1 MKHYTMVWGDYRLTL
16 GPRTLVMG
24 IVNVTPDSFSD
35 GGRFLGRDDAIAQG
49 LRLMDEGADILDI
62 GGESTRPFSDPVPAE
77 EELRRVIPVIEAL
90 ARRGTVPISIDTT
103 KSDVARQAL
112 AAGASIINDVS
123 ALRVDP
129 AMADV
134 AVKYDVPIILM
145 HMLGTPKT
153 MQTDPE
159 YDDVVLAVCTFLS
172 QAVQKAV
179 QAGIDRR
186 RIIVDPGIGFG
197 KTFAHN
203 LQLLH
208 HLKALQTL
216 DCPILVGSSRKA
228 FIRHLLKPPDEKD
241 IRADLPIVATG
252 TQATIAASALQGAHI
267 VRVHEVADT
276 RATLKIIDAIRNA
289 DTGLSD
295 NTQGDA

>member
-1 MKHYTMVWGDYRLTL
+1 MKHYALTWGDHRLIL

-35 GGRFLGRDDAIAQG
+35 GGRFLSCDDAIAQG

-62 GGESTRPFSDPVPAE
+62 GGESTRPFSDVVSTE
-77 EELRRVIPVIEAL
+77 EELGRVIPVIEAL

-103 KSDVARQAL
+103 KADVARAAL

-134 AVKYDVPIILM
+134 AVSYDVPIILM

-153 MQTDPE
+153 MQTDPK
-159 YDDVVLAVCTFLS
+159 YDDVVTAVCTFLHR
-172 QAVQKAV
+172 AVEKAV
-179 QAGIDRR
+179 QAGIDARR
-186 RIIVDPGIGFG
+186 VIVDPGIGFG
-197 KTFAHN
+197 KTFEHN

-208 HLKALQTL
+208 SLKALQNL
-216 DCPILVGSSRKA
+216 NCPVLVGSSRKA
-228 FIRHLLKPPDEKD
+228 FIRHLLKPPGEKD

-252 TQATIAASALQGAHI
+252 TQATVAVAAMQGAHI

-276 RATLKIIDAIRNA
+276 RATLKIVDAIRNA
-289 DTGLSD
+289 DAGSSG
-295 NTQGDA
+295 NTQGE